1 MAGARE
7 SERTGRR
14 EKSRGA
20 TSDLRRLLLGL
31 LFMAALLGSSLVS
44 VFLLGRP
51 AEGAAVAPG
60 VPALA
65 LSGGALV
72 IAAAVVFYRTYRE
85 R

>member
-7 SERTGRR
+7 SERVGSEEGRAGL
-14 EKSRGA
+14 SP
-20 TSDLRRLLLGL
+20 DVRRLLLGL
-31 LFMAALLGSSLVS
+31 LFMAGLLGSSLAS

-51 AEGAAVAPG
+51 AGGAAVAPG

-65 LSGGALV
+65 LSGGTLV
-72 IAAAVVFYRTYRE
+72 IAAAAVFYRTYRE

>member
-1 MAGARE
+1 MAG
-7 SERTGRR
+7 
-14 EKSRGA
+14 
-20 TSDLRRLLLGL
+20 
-31 LFMAALLGSSLVS
+31 LLGSSLAS

-51 AEGAAVAPG
+51 AEGAAIAPG

-72 IAAAVVFYRTYRE
+72 IFAAVVFYRTYRE

>member
-1 MAGARE
+1 MAGAGE

-14 EKSRGA
+14 DGSRESS
-20 TSDLRRLLLGL
+20 SDVRRLLLGL
-31 LFMAALLGSSLVS
+31 LLMAGLLGSSLAS

-51 AEGAAVAPG
+51 SEGAAVAPG

-65 LSGGALV
+65 LSGAALV
-72 IAAAVVFYRTYRE
+72 VAAAVIFYRTYRE

>member
-1 MAGARE
+1 MAEARE
-7 SERTGRR
+7 SERAGNEEARPGLSPDVRR
-14 EKSRGA
+14 F
-20 TSDLRRLLLGL
+20 LLGL
-31 LFMAALLGSSLVS
+31 LFMGGLLGSSLAS